1 MTRKYSSISVET
13 TLQAT
18 INSSTTSITVAT
30 GTGTTLMGGVT
41 LAAGNVDQFTIAID
55 PDTVNE
61 EIVFVTGVTSD
72 TLTVVR
78 ARAGSSGVSHTAG
91 ATVRHVLT
99 SDDLTFYTT
108 GTATADGAIP
118 KTLTTTTGD
127 IIYASSANTPARL
140 AIGSTGQALVVS
152 GGIPS
157 WGSVTTT
164 PRIGQ
169 TIQATTTTTTS
180 TTGTTYVDATDIT
193 ASITPTLSTS
203 KVLVTIQFQ
212 CYIDGV
218 SNLKVPG
225 IQFRIVR
232 GSTAIYSDMGSF
244 YTVQGLSGMT
254 GQTNWV
260 PFSVSYL
267 DSPATTSA
275 TAYKLQFKT
284 QSAGGCTVDVGNTAP
299 SVVILQE
306 VLV

>member
-1 MTRKYSSISVET
+1 MTRKYSSISIET
-13 TLQAT
+13 TLQST

-41 LAAGNVDQFTIAID
+41 LAAGNVDQFTVALD

-61 EIVFVTGVTSD
+61 EIVFVTGITSD

-78 ARAGSSGVSHTAG
+78 GRAGSSQVSHTAG

-140 AIGSTGQALVVS
+140 AIGSTGQALVVAS
-152 GGIPS
+152 GIPS
-157 WGSVTTT
+157 WGTITAT

-169 TIQATTTTTTS
+169 VVTATTTNSTS
-180 TTGTTYVDATDIT
+180 TTSAGVVDVSGLSVT
-193 ASITPTLSTS
+193 ITPTSATS
-203 KVLVTIQFQ
+203 KIFITTSFNILSNTISSTYFTGLYSLVRSSTTLTTAFIGG
-212 CYIDGV
+212 YYPSANGV
-218 SNLKVPG
+218 S
-225 IQFRIVR
+225 
-232 GSTAIYSDMGSF
+232 
-244 YTVQGLSGMT
+244 TV
-254 GQTNWV
+254 V
-260 PFSVSYL
+260 YPVASVNYV

-275 TAYKLQFKT
+275 TTYKMQINNLY
-284 QSAGGCTVDVGNTAP
+284 GNTVIANNGTY
-299 SVVILQE
+299 SVQIIAMEIL
-306 VLV
+306 V

>member
-13 TLQAT
+13 TLQST
-18 INSSTTSITVAT
+18 INSTTTSIVVAT
-30 GTGTTLMGGVT
+30 GTATAFMGGVT

-61 EIVFVTGVTSD
+61 EIVFVTGVNSD

-78 ARAGSSGVSHTAG
+78 QQAGSTGVSHTAG

-108 GTATADGAIP
+108 GVATANAAIP

-140 AIGSTGQALVVS
+140 AIGSTGQALVVAS
-152 GGIPS
+152 GIPS
-157 WGSVTTT
+157 WGTITAT

-169 TIQATTTTTTS
+169 VVTATTTS
-180 TTGTTYVDATDIT
+180 ST
-193 ASITPTLSTS
+193 ASTGGAGFVDVSGLSVTITPTLSTS
-203 KVLVTIQFQ
+203 KILIVTSFGLLGSGTTYQSGLVQLLRGATSLTIPVVGPYYPSGGGVNTAN
-212 CYIDGV
+212 YI
-218 SNLKVPG
+218 
-225 IQFRIVR
+225 
-232 GSTAIYSDMGSF
+232 
-244 YTVQGLSGMT
+244 
-254 GQTNWV
+254 
-260 PFSVSYL
+260 PFSLQYV

-275 TAYKLQFKT
+275 TTYKIQISNVF
-284 QSAGGCTVDVGNTAP
+284 SATNWVANSSAV
-299 SVVILQE
+299 SVQISAME

>member
-157 WGSVTTT
+157 WGTVTTT

-169 TIQATTTTTTS
+169 IIQATTTTTTS
-180 TTGTTYVDATDIT
+180 TTGTTYVDATGIT

-203 KVLVTIQFQ
+203 KVLVTMQFQ
-212 CYIDGV
+212 FYIDGV
-218 SNLKVPG
+218 SNLKIPG
-225 IQFRIVR
+225 IQARIVR
-232 GSTAIYSDMGSF
+232 GSTAIYSDMGLF

-254 GQTNWV
+254 GQTT
-260 PFSVSYL
+260 FSALNISFL

-275 TAYKLQFKT
+275 TTYKLQFKT

>member
-13 TLQAT
+13 TLQST
-18 INSSTTSITVAT
+18 INSTTTSIVVAT
-30 GTGTTLMGGVT
+30 GTATAFMGGVT

-61 EIVFVTGVTSD
+61 EIVFVTGVNSD

-78 ARAGSSGVSHTAG
+78 QQAGSTGVSHTAG

-108 GTATADGAIP
+108 GVATANAAIP

-140 AIGSTGQALVVS
+140 AIGSTGQALVVAS
-152 GGIPS
+152 GIPS
-157 WGSVTTT
+157 WGTVSTT

-169 TIQATTTTTTS
+169 VVSVTSNTQTDTTS
-180 TTGTTYVDATDIT
+180 TSLVDCTGIT
-193 ASITPTLSTS
+193 ASITPTLATS
-203 KVLVTIQFQ
+203 KVFVTIDCDVQ
-212 CYIDGV
+212 IDG
-218 SNLKVPG
+218 NP
-225 IQFRIVR
+225 
-232 GSTAIYSDMGSF
+232 GSTIVGRVAMIRGASTLTQSRTLF
-244 YTVQGLSGMT
+244 YNYNSTVNGTLIQRVSI
-254 GQTNWV
+254 
-260 PFSVSYL
+260 SYL

-275 TAYKLQFKT
+275 TTYKLQMAASSGTTISTNAYGYYATITLK
-284 QSAGGCTVDVGNTAP
+284 
-299 SVVILQE
+299 E

>member
-41 LAAGNVDQFTIAID
+41 LAAGNVDQFTIALD

-78 ARAGSSGVSHTAG
+78 ARAGSTGVSHTAG

-140 AIGSTGQALVVS
+140 AIGSTGQALVVAS
-152 GGIPS
+152 GIPS
-157 WGSVTTT
+157 WGTITAT

-169 TIQATTTTTTS
+169 VVTATTTNSTS
-180 TTGTTYVDATDIT
+180 TTSAGVVDVSGLSVT
-193 ASITPTLSTS
+193 ITPTSATS
-203 KVLVTIQFQ
+203 KIFITTSFNILSNTISSTYFTGLYSLVRSSTTLTTAFIGG
-212 CYIDGV
+212 YYPSANGV
-218 SNLKVPG
+218 S
-225 IQFRIVR
+225 
-232 GSTAIYSDMGSF
+232 
-244 YTVQGLSGMT
+244 TV
-254 GQTNWV
+254 V
-260 PFSVSYL
+260 YPVASVNYV

-275 TAYKLQFKT
+275 TTYKMQINNLY
-284 QSAGGCTVDVGNTAP
+284 GNTVIANNGTY
-299 SVVILQE
+299 SVQIIAMEIL
-306 VLV
+306 V

>member
-41 LAAGNVDQFTIAID
+41 LASGNVDQFTVALD

-61 EIVFVTGVTSD
+61 EIVFVTGITSD

-78 ARAGSSGVSHTAG
+78 GRAGSSQVSHTAG

-108 GTATADGAIP
+108 GVATADAAIP

-140 AIGSTGQALVVS
+140 AIGSTGQALVVAS
-152 GGIPS
+152 GIPS
-157 WGSVTTT
+157 WGSLT

-169 TIQATTTTTTS
+169 TIQTTTTTTTA
-180 TTGTTYVDATDIT
+180 TTGQTYIDATNISL
-193 ASITPTLSTS
+193 AITPTLNTS
-203 KVLVTIQFQ
+203 KVLVTMQFMA
-212 CYIDGV
+212 YIDGV
-218 SNLKVPG
+218 SNLAVPG
-225 IQFRIVR
+225 ISVQIVR
-232 GSTAIYSDMGSF
+232 GSTAVYSDFGALHTF
-244 YTVQGLSGMT
+244 QGLGGMT
-254 GQTNWV
+254 GEVRWV
-260 PFSVSYL
+260 PFSISYL

-275 TAYKLQFKT
+275 TTYKLQFKIY
-284 QSAGGCTVDVGNTAP
+284 SGGSVTVNVGSPGT
-299 SVVILQE
+299 SLVILQE
-306 VLV
+306 VIV

>member
-41 LAAGNVDQFTIAID
+41 LASGNVDQFTIALD

-108 GTATADGAIP
+108 GVATADAAIP

-140 AIGSTGQALVVS
+140 AIGSSGQALIVAS
-152 GGIPS
+152 GIPS
-157 WGSVTTT
+157 WGSLT

-169 TIQATTTTTTS
+169 VVSATSATSTTTTLQS
-180 TTGTTYVDATDIT
+180 TWVDATNIT
-193 ASITPTLSTS
+193 ASITPTLNTS
-203 KVLVTIQFQ
+203 KVLVSFTFLP
-212 CYIDGV
+212 
-218 SNLKVPG
+218 NG
-225 IQFRIVR
+225 IININDATAFSFRIVR
-232 GSTAIYSDMGSF
+232 GSTTIYSSNISNYAYGSTGAF
-244 YTVQGLSGMT
+244 YYIPVTLV
-254 GQTNWV
+254 
-260 PFSVSYL
+260 YL
-267 DSPATTSA
+267 DSPASTSSTT
-275 TAYKLQFKT
+275 YKLQIQKVSGT
-284 QSAGGCTVDVGNTAP
+284 SAGIDGGQGG
-299 SVVILQE
+299 SSIILQE
-306 VLV
+306 VIV

>member
-18 INSSTTSITVAT
+18 INSSTTSITVAS

-41 LAAGNVDQFTIAID
+41 LSSGNVDQFTIALD

-61 EIVFVTGVTSD
+61 EIVFVTGITSD

-78 ARAGSSGVSHTAG
+78 GRAGSSQVSHTAG

-108 GTATADGAIP
+108 GVATADAAIP

-140 AIGSTGQALVVS
+140 AIGSTGQALVVAS
-152 GGIPS
+152 GIPS
-157 WGSVTTT
+157 WGTVTTT

-169 TIQATTTTTTS
+169 VVSATSTTS
-180 TTGTTYVDATDIT
+180 TTTTLQSTWVDATNIT

-203 KVLVTIQFQ
+203 KVLVSFTFLPFGI
-212 CYIDGV
+212 IGV
-218 SNLKVPG
+218 NDATAFS
-225 IQFRIVR
+225 FRIVR
-232 GSTAIYSDMGSF
+232 GSTAIYSSNISNYAYGSTGAF
-244 YTVQGLSGMT
+244 YYIPVTLT
-254 GQTNWV
+254 
-260 PFSVSYL
+260 YL
-267 DSPATTSA
+267 DSPSSTSA
-275 TAYKLQFKT
+275 TTYKLQILKASAT
-284 QSAGGCTVDVGNTAP
+284 SAGIDGGQGG
-299 SVVILQE
+299 SSIILQE

>member
-13 TLQAT
+13 TLQST

-41 LAAGNVDQFTIAID
+41 LSAGNVDQFTVAID

-61 EIVFVTGVTSD
+61 EIVFVTGVNSD

-78 ARAGSSGVSHTAG
+78 GRAGSSQVSHTAG

-140 AIGSTGQALVVS
+140 AIGSTGQALVVAS
-152 GGIPS
+152 GIPS

-169 TIQATTTTTTS
+169 TIQATTTTSTV
-180 TTGTTYVDATDIT
+180 TTGTTYVDATNIT
-193 ASITPTLSTS
+193 ASITPTLATS
-203 KVLVTIQFQ
+203 KVLVTIQFM
-212 CYIDGV
+212 CYIDQS
-218 SNLKVPG
+218 SNGNLPG
-225 IQFRIVR
+225 ILAQIVR
-232 GSTAIYSDMGSF
+232 GSTAIYTDYGLF
-244 YTVQGLSGMT
+244 YTVQGVSSMT
-254 GQTNWV
+254 GAV
-260 PFSVSYL
+260 MFAPFSFSYV

-275 TAYKLQFKT
+275 TTYKLQFKT
-284 QSAGGCTVDVGNTAP
+284 QSGGGCSVAAGYSSP
-299 SVVILQE
+299 SVVRLQE
-306 VLV
+306 ILV